1 MLNLKIFYKATVIK
15 TMWYWSID
23 QWNRLESLELDPH
36 KYSQSVFKKDNMID
50 IKQSFQIVVQESYIR
65 KEKEDLE
72 TDVYK
77 INLDKIPNNK
87 HKTDQK
93 SKCKRQSY
101 KNPRRYCLKKFR

>member
-50 IKQSFQIVVQESYIR
+50 IK
-65 KEKEDLE
+65 
-72 TDVYK
+72 
-77 INLDKIPNNK
+77 
-87 HKTDQK
+87 
-93 SKCKRQSY
+93 
-101 KNPRRYCLKKFR
+101 